1 MELIPQSE
9 SFARIKV
16 IGVGGGGCN
25 AVNRMIEEGL
35 QGIEFIAVNT
45 DGQALLQSKA
55 TTRVRIGDKVTRGM
69 GAGGNPEVGRKS
81 AEESAEELY
90 EVLKGSDMCF
100 VTSGMGGG
108 TGTGAAPIVAQI
120 AKEVG
125 ALTIG
130 VVTRPFTFEGS
141 RRAQSAEAGISK
153 LKEHADT
160 LIVIPNDRLL
170 QMVDKRSSLQEAF
183 GLADDVLRQGIQGI
197 SELIT
202 VPGLINLDFADVRA
216 IMSEGG
222 AALMAVGH
230 ASGEERARAA
240 AEMAISSQLLDIT
253 IDGARG
259 ILFNVT
265 GGPGLTLFEVNQ
277 AAAIIKET
285 AHPDV
290 NLIFGAVIDQNM
302 ADEVRITVIAT
313 GFDRAGVR
321 PGTVERPVRLEDS
334 NLSSSAS
341 GVRARPASSNTD
353 RPTSGSSYSSSQ
365 RPTSTTSS
373 GSHSSPATQQQT
385 QNDFQR
391 VMNTDD
397 LDIPAFL
404 RNRTNRS

>member
-1 MELIPQSE
+1 MDLNNQLQE

-25 AVNRMIEEGL
+25 AVNRMIDEGL
-35 QGIEFIAVNT
+35 SGIEFITVNT
-45 DGQALLQSKA
+45 DAQALLLSKA
-55 TTRVRIGDKVTRGM
+55 PTRVRIGDKSTRGL
-69 GAGGNPEVGRKS
+69 GAGGNPEMGRKA

-90 EVLKGSDMCF
+90 EVLKGSDMVF
-100 VTSGMGGG
+100 VTSGLGGG

-120 AKEVG
+120 AKECG

-141 RRAQSAEAGISK
+141 RRQQSAEQGISK

-170 QMVDKRSSLQEAF
+170 QIVDKRASLQDAF
-183 GLADDVLRQGIQGI
+183 RTADDVLRQGIQGI

-222 AALMAVGH
+222 AALMAVGS
-230 ASGEERARAA
+230 ANGEDRARVA
-240 AEMAISSQLLDIT
+240 AEAAISSQLLDIT

-265 GGPGLTLFEVNQ
+265 GGSNLTLFEVNQ

-290 NLIFGAVIDQNM
+290 NLIFGAVIDPNM
-302 ADEVRITVIAT
+302 GDDIRVTVIAT

-321 PGTVERPVRLEDS
+321 PVSEQRPIRTSEDLSGSQSRPRPAERP
-334 NLSSSAS
+334 NLNTNA
-341 GVRARPASSNTD
+341 AAPIPA
-353 RPTSGSSYSSSQ
+353 PTEF
-365 RPTSTTSS
+365 
-373 GSHSSPATQQQT
+373 SP
-385 QNDFQR
+385 R
-391 VMNTDD
+391 VYNTDD
-397 LDIPAFL
+397 LDVPAFL
-404 RNRTNRS
+404 RNRTNSQR

>member
-1 MELIPQSE
+1 MDMNPLNE

-25 AVNRMIEEGL
+25 AVNRMIDEGL
-35 QGIEFIAVNT
+35 QGIEFVAVNT
-45 DGQALLQSKA
+45 DAQALLQSKA
-55 TTRVRIGDKVTRGM
+55 KTRVRIGDKSTRGL
-69 GAGGNPEVGRKS
+69 GAGGNPEAGRKA

-90 EVLKGSDMCF
+90 EVLKGSDMVF
-100 VTSGMGGG
+100 VTAGLGGG
-108 TGTGAAPIVAQI
+108 TGTGAAPICAQI

-130 VVTRPFTFEGS
+130 VVTRPFTFEGM
-141 RRAQSAEAGISK
+141 RRMQSAEQGISK

-170 QMVDKRSSLQEAF
+170 QIVDKRVSLNDAF
-183 GLADDVLRQGIQGI
+183 RTADDVLRQGIQGI

-222 AALMAVGH
+222 AALMAVGK
-230 ASGEERARAA
+230 ASGEDRARVA

-265 GGPGLTLFEVNQ
+265 GGSSLTLFEVNQ

-290 NLIFGAVIDQNM
+290 NLIFGAVVDPNM
-302 ADEVRITVIAT
+302 GEEIRITVIAT
-313 GFDRAGVR
+313 GFDRAGMR
-321 PGTVERPVRLEDS
+321 TT
-334 NLSSSAS
+334 SSISKEI
-341 GVRARPASSNTD
+341 ARPRTEEGAAAQNSSQNAARTD
-353 RPTSGSSYSSSQ
+353 RPAPQTTSGS
-365 RPTSTTSS
+365 PEFTP
-373 GSHSSPATQQQT
+373 H
-385 QNDFQR
+385 
-391 VMNTDD
+391 VINTDD

-404 RNRTNRS
+404 RHRSQR